1 MSQATST
8 AKSVSHEPTVFIV
21 DDDDGMRSGV
31 EFLLKTAG
39 FKPKTFNSAEAF
51 LKYFKPEMRGCVLL
65 DVRMPGMSGLELQ
78 ATLRERNI
86 GIPVII
92 LTAYADVSM
101 AVKAM
106 HNGAFE
112 FFEKPFEGKHLI
124 PRVKAAITHDADKS
138 YDDSFKREV
147 EAKLERLTPRE
158 LEVMELVASGILNKE
173 AAAMLKISIKTVEN
187 HRARVM
193 EKMEA
198 EYLADLVRMAM
209 VAGMV

>member
-1 MSQATST
+1 MSAAPST
-8 AKSVSHEPTVFIV
+8 AKSVSHKPAVFIV
-21 DDDDGMRSGV
+21 DDDEGMRSGV
-31 EFLLKTAG
+31 EFLLTTAG
-39 FKPKTFNSAEAF
+39 FKTKPFDSAEAF
-51 LKYFKPEMRGCVLL
+51 LKHFKPEMRGCVLL

-78 ATLRERNI
+78 AKLREKNI

-92 LTAYADVSM
+92 LTAYADVAM

-106 HNGAFE
+106 HAGAFE
-112 FFEKPFEGKHLI
+112 FFEKPFDGKELI
-124 PRVKAAITHDADKS
+124 PRVQAAIDYDAEKKF
-138 YDDSFKREV
+138 DDSFKREV
-147 EAKLERLTPRE
+147 EEKLERLTPRE
-158 LEVMELVASGILNKE
+158 REVMELVASGILNKE

-198 EYLADLVRMAM
+198 EYLADLVRMGM